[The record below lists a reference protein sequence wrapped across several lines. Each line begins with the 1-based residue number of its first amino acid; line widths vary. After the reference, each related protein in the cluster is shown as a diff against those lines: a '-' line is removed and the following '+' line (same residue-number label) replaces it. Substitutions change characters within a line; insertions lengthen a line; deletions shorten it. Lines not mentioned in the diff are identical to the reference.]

1 MSYRIT
7 HTTEYQYA
15 GSVSGSHNM
24 AHLLPVS
31 YRRQRCHDSDLEI
44 DPQPR
49 ALRHYRDYFGNTT
62 TYFDL
67 AHSHQ
72 CMRVT
77 VISRVEVLAPPAAL
91 DDRAWELIAADI
103 LQATD
108 ERSLLAREFML
119 ASPYLPI
126 LPEILRYAAHSFS
139 PTRPFVE
146 AVTDLMARIHAD
158 FKYKPGA
165 TTIATPLA
173 QVIASK
179 EGVCQDFAHLM
190 IVCMRSLGF
199 PACYISGYIET
210 APPPGKARLVGADAT
225 HAWLSV
231 YSPRVGWMEFD
242 PTNNLVPD
250 LRHIRL
256 AKGRDYGDVAPLKG
270 VLYGGGEHKLTVSVD
285 VCPL

>member
-1 MSYRIT
+1 MAYRIT

-15 GSVSGSHNM
+15 ASVSGSHNM

-31 YRRQRCHDSDLEI
+31 YRRQRCLDSDLEI

-72 CMRVT
+72 RMRVT
-77 VISRVEVLAPPAAL
+77 VISRVEVLAPPAVL
-91 DDRAWELIAADI
+91 DDRPWELIAADI
-103 LQATD
+103 LEATD
-108 ERSLLAREFML
+108 ERSLLAREFKL

-126 LPEILRYAAHSFS
+126 LPEIQRYAAASFL
-139 PTRPFVE
+139 PARPFVE
-146 AVTDLMARIHAD
+146 AVTELMARIHTD

-173 QVIASK
+173 EVIASK

-190 IVCMRSLGF
+190 IACMRSLGF

-210 APPPGKARLVGADAT
+210 VPPPGQIRLVGADAT

-242 PTNNLVPD
+242 PTNDLVPD

-270 VLYGGGEHKLTVSVD
+270 VLYGGGEHKLTVNVD